1 MTKYNPKLR
10 VQTDNQS
17 DDDDKSG
24 DDCEEDVD
32 LNTKSLIK
40 RKHYLCVLTN

>member
-10 VQTDNQS
+10 VRTDNQS
-17 DDDDKSG
+17 DDDDKSR
-24 DDCEEDVD
+24 DDYEEDVD
-32 LNTKSLIK
+32 LSTKSAMK